1 MEAAEQAK
9 RVKGQEVVKEVSKL
23 RGQMDS
29 QVKDDESG
37 SSELD
42 CDEIVDE
49 EVEYELSKLPEG
61 VNYVRIIER
70 KSFKQDDAEIC
81 SDDAENFT
89 DPDFEKEL
97 DLFKSRLGIDSV

>member
-1 MEAAEQAK
+1 M
-9 RVKGQEVVKEVSKL
+9 S
-23 RGQMDS
+23 D

-70 KSFKQDDAEIC
+70 KSFK
-81 SDDAENFT
+81 
-89 DPDFEKEL
+89 
-97 DLFKSRLGIDSV
+97 

>member
-1 MEAAEQAK
+1 
-9 RVKGQEVVKEVSKL
+9 
-23 RGQMDS
+23 MDS

-70 KSFKQDDAEIC
+70 KSFK
-81 SDDAENFT
+81 
-89 DPDFEKEL
+89 
-97 DLFKSRLGIDSV
+97 